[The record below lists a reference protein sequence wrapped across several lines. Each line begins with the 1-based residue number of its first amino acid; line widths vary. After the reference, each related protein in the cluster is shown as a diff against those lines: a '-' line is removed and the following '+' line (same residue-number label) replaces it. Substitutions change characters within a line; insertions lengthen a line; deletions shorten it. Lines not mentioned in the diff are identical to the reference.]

1 MPNQPSGG
9 GQIAGSVRVCY
20 TAGMQGYGATFFDTS
35 VGLCGLAWSAR
46 GVSLLQLPEATPELT
61 RARVRKRAN
70 RPVERDPPPAI
81 AAAVGAVVALLDG
94 ERVDL
99 ATIALDLDRVDEFE
113 RQVYEFTRFIPC
125 GETRTYGEI
134 ARAIGDPS
142 PIAARRVGQALGRNP
157 VALIVP
163 CHRVVAA
170 GGRTGG
176 FSAGGGVTTKLRILE
191 IEREAARRAGLVA
204 DEPQLRLL

>member
-1 MPNQPSGG
+1 
-9 GQIAGSVRVCY
+9 
-20 TAGMQGYGATFFDTS
+20 MQGYGATFFETP
-35 VGLCGLAWSAR
+35 VGLCGLAWSGR
-46 GVSLLQLPEATPELT
+46 GVTLLQLPEATPQET

-81 AAAVGAVVALLDG
+81 RAAVDSVLALLDG
-94 ERVDL
+94 GLVDL
-99 ATIALDLDRVDEFE
+99 SGIALDLDKTGDFE

-134 ARAIGDPS
+134 ARAIGDPG
-142 PIAARRVGQALGRNP
+142 AARGVGQALGRNP
-157 VALIVP
+157 IALIVP

-170 GGRTGG
+170 GGKTGG

-191 IEREAARRAGLVA
+191 IEREAARRAGVNRE
-204 DEPQLRLL
+204 EPQLRLL

>member
-1 MPNQPSGG
+1 
-9 GQIAGSVRVCY
+9 
-20 TAGMQGYGATFFDTS
+20 MQGYGATFFDTS
-35 VGLCGLAWSAR
+35 VGLCGLAWRGR
-46 GVSLLQLPEATPELT
+46 GVTMLQLPEARPEET

-70 RPVERDPPPAI
+70 RPVERDPPPTVR
-81 AAAVGAVVALLDG
+81 AAVDSVVALLNG
-94 ERVDL
+94 EVVDL
-99 ATIALDLDRVDEFE
+99 STIALDLDRIEEFE

-157 VALIVP
+157 IALIVP

-170 GGRTGG
+170 GGKTGG
-176 FSAGGGVTTKLRILE
+176 FSAGGGVTTKLQILE
-191 IEREAARRAGLVA
+191 IEREAARRAGVLEDA
-204 DEPQLRLL
+204 PQLRLL